1 MTNHSFMLQKGFAKK
16 GGGQGGEKV
25 QKSRDFDLVKSC
37 KLEQTQHSFESFVRF
52 SSPHDC

>member
-1 MTNHSFMLQKGFAKK
+1 MLQKGFAKK

-52 SSPHDC
+52 SFPHDC